1 MPLSNVRTMTEYVSL
16 SLMSRKAAT
25 MLATSFGLLSLF
37 LSAVGIYGVLAYL
50 VTQRSREIGI
60 RIALGS
66 TTRGIFKLVL
76 REGLWLILGG
86 LVLGLAGAVGLRR
99 ALESQI
105 YGLGVMDPAV
115 IGAVVVALGMIAL
128 VACSLPARRATQV
141 DPVTVLNQ
149 Q

>member
-1 MPLSNVRTMTEYVSL
+1 V
-16 SLMSRKAAT
+16 
-25 MLATSFGLLSLF
+25 
-37 LSAVGIYGVLAYL
+37 YL

-66 TTRGIFKLVL
+66 TTRGIFNLVL
-76 REGLWLILGG
+76 WEGLVLVLIG
-86 LVLGLAGAVGLRR
+86 LVLGLAGMLALRR

-105 YGLGVMDPAV
+105 YGLGAMDTVVMVTVLSTLA
-115 IGAVVVALGMIAL
+115 IIAF
-128 VACSLPARRATQV
+128 VACSLPARRSTQV